1 MALTIDNLEIQIE
14 ANAQHA
20 SSGIEALATTLEK
33 LKTAVGDSSG
43 LTANLTQ
50 LSTALKNFNGVGKI
64 NLTSTV
70 NQLTK
75 VQKLVPTLGGA
86 QATQLA
92 QNLNSIATSL
102 GAFST
107 IPKVSIAPIANGIQA
122 LNSATTSLDSAKLV
136 QFSQQMRGI
145 ASGLAQ
151 LNAVEKGNI
160 GSVVNQLRKIPEVTA
175 ALDDKTIT
183 AFATAIQKLVV
194 ALAPLA
200 QQMES
205 VSRGF
210 GMLPSR
216 MRSAIKASNQVAN
229 TNGKLKNSYNSLAT
243 SLSRSAAKFWTLYY
257 SMQRVVNVFAEA
269 FNESNEYIESLNLFK
284 VSLGDTAEGALG
296 YAETVRDAMGI
307 DVAEWITNQGVF
319 TRMATGFGIVSDQAE
334 LMGQNLTQL
343 AYDMSSFFNVDVQTA
358 MEKLQSG
365 MSGQIKGLKAW
376 GYNLSVAALQETALS
391 LGIEQS
397 VRTMTEAQKAQ
408 LRYITLIQRSNGI
421 MGDMAKTIVTPANSM
436 RILNSQLTQLKRAFG
451 DVISVLLVKVIPYVQ
466 AFVELAT
473 EAANALAKIMGFEI
487 KELPTNNLEMASDVI
502 DGIGD
507 NVDDTTDSVSE
518 LKKQLMGFD
527 ELNILKSPD
536 ADDGGDGD
544 SVSYDLG
551 VDLPEYDFLAGLS
564 GDARERIDEIKES
577 IKGFFDDVEDW
588 IPVIRVL
595 TIFFSFKWIKKT
607 VSNIKNFVTNMTKF
621 QKACASVIGFMVEFT
636 VVKDAIYDLNM
647 GTSDLGET
655 LLAIVPVTA
664 VVGTAL
670 TVMLGPIGLLITAL
684 GLVAG
689 AAVGFVKAEADLRK
703 ELANATFYDDFGASI
718 EDIANAFTDT
728 MNAVTEA
735 KQPILDALDEIADK
749 RESVKGTVD
758 EIMNIGVQMDLG
770 ATSVE
775 EAVPKLTAA
784 FEQLYKDTYDILQNQ
799 ADLIWHALAGSTGQV
814 LTDLGYNLG
823 EYVPIIGSIVND
835 TTVELEKVKQETDKL
850 LEDIANGTAGE
861 NATAKLNE
869 LLAKY
874 SELAGTEMGDIKASL
889 ELDLKDLI
897 SGDINWETDDLSG
910 LFGDMSAATDGAE
923 KAIQDAYNGLI
934 KEVENLKKK
943 TDNAE
948 YKAKLGEL
956 VTALQEGKAK
966 ELADVA
972 AIEAGMLDAL
982 QKDLVANLEAIY
994 DAGYAK
1000 YGDLNGFQKAYYN
1013 FNPIT
1018 YGKSVVDTFVEE
1030 TLPTITEA
1038 MEKAFGDDAI
1048 WADVDFA
1055 ENILSQVF
1063 DEALIGT
1070 RANEMKSDWDTV
1082 IDRLL
1087 TNKFGL
1093 GEGGDGSLEEL
1104 ASEAGQDYMKGLAW
1118 GVMTGGPV
1126 AKQAAQDAGYEMNNG
1141 LKSVLG
1147 IHSPSTVA
1155 YADGVDYVQGL
1166 ANGITDS
1173 VPILKN
1179 ALDTLVSSFKT
1190 KFSLSPLISGISGL
1204 FSKFIIGA
1212 YASGGFPAM
1221 GEMFI
1226 ARERGPELVGRIGN
1240 KTAVANNSQ
1249 ITAGIAS
1256 AVYNAML
1263 AARENN
1269 GGGQSARIFV
1279 QIGERVVG
1287 EAAVSY
1293 INGQIV
1299 QTGESPIYA

>member
-14 ANAQHA
+14 ANAQSA
-20 SSGIEALATTLEK
+20 SSGIEALAATLEK

-50 LSTALKNFNGVGKI
+50 LSTALKSFNGVGKI

-75 VQKLVPTLGGA
+75 INNLIPTLGGA

-107 IPKVSIAPIANGIQA
+107 IPKVSITPIAHGITA
-122 LNSATTSLDSAKLV
+122 LNSATASFDTARLK

-145 ASGLAQ
+145 ANGLAQ
-151 LNAVEKGNI
+151 LNAIEKGNL

-175 ALDDKTIT
+175 ALDPATIE
-183 AFATAIQKLVV
+183 AFSAAIQKLVT

-200 QQMES
+200 TQMES

-210 GMLPSR
+210 SALPAR
-216 MRSAIKASNQVAN
+216 MRSATKASNQVTTAN
-229 TNGKLKNSYNSLAT
+229 GRLGRSYNSLFAII
-243 SLSRSAAKFWTLYY
+243 SRTAARLWTLYY
-257 SMQRVVNVFAEA
+257 SMRRIVDAFASA
-269 FNESNEYIESLNLFK
+269 FKESNEYIESLNLFK
-284 VSLGDTAEGALG
+284 VSLGDAADAALD

-376 GYNLSVAALQETALS
+376 GYNLSVAALQETALN

-408 LRYITLIQRSNGI
+408 LRYITLIQKSNGI

-436 RILNSQLTQLKRAFG
+436 RILSAQLTQLKRAFG

-466 AFVELAT
+466 AFVELMT
-473 EAANALAKIMGFEI
+473 EAANALAEFMGFEI
-487 KELPTNNLEMASDVI
+487 PELPTNNLDMAADVI

-507 NVDDTTDSVSE
+507 SVDDTTDSVSE

-527 ELNILKSPD
+527 ELNILKNPD
-536 ADDGGDGD
+536 ADDGKGD

-551 VDLPEYDFLAGLS
+551 VDLPEYNFLAGLS
-564 GDARERIDEIKES
+564 GDVRERVDEIKGAMKDFLDDAEDWFPV
-577 IKGFFDDVEDW
+577 IEVLMGFFA
-588 IPVIRVL
+588 
-595 TIFFSFKWIKKT
+595 FKWITKT
-607 VSNIKNFVTNMTKF
+607 VANIKKFVTNMTKF
-621 QKACASVIGFMVEFT
+621 QKACAGVIGFMVEFT
-636 VVKDAIYDLNM
+636 VVKDAIYDLAM
-647 GTSDLGET
+647 GTDDLGDA

-670 TVMLGPIGLLITAL
+670 TYMLGPIGLVITAL

-689 AAVGFVKAEADLRK
+689 AVVGFAKAEADLRK
-703 ELANATFYDDFGASI
+703 QLADKTFYDGFGASI
-718 EDIANAFTDT
+718 EDIADAFTDT

-749 RESVKGTVD
+749 RESVKWTVD

-823 EYVPIIGSIVND
+823 EYVPIIGSIVKD

-850 LEDIANGTAGE
+850 LEDIANGKAGE

-874 SELAGTEMGDIKASL
+874 SELAGTKMGDIKASL

-1000 YGDLNGFQKAYYN
+1000 YDDLNGFQKAYYN

-1030 TLPTITEA
+1030 TLPTIAEA

-1126 AKQAAQDAGYEMNNG
+1126 AKQAAQDAGYEMNDG

-1179 ALDTLVSSFKT
+1179 AIDTLVSSFKT

-1263 AARENN
+1263 AAQENN
-1269 GGGQSARIFV
+1269 GGGQSARIVV
-1279 QIGERVVG
+1279 QIDERVVG
-1287 EAAVSY
+1287 EASVSY
-1293 INGQIV
+1293 INGRIV

>member
-20 SSGIEALATTLEK
+20 SSGIEALAATLEK

-50 LSTALKNFNGVGKI
+50 LSTALKSFNGVGKI

-75 VQKLVPTLGGA
+75 LNNLIPTLGGA

-107 IPKVSIAPIANGIQA
+107 VSKVRITPIANGITA
-122 LNSATTSLDSAKLV
+122 LNSATASLDSARLE

-151 LNAVEKGNI
+151 LNAVEKGNL
-160 GSVVNQLRKIPEVTA
+160 GSVVNQLRKIPEVTK
-175 ALDDKTIT
+175 ALDPATIE
-183 AFATAIQKLVV
+183 AFSAAIQKLVT

-200 QQMES
+200 QQMET

-216 MRSAIKASNQVAN
+216 MRSAIKASNQVTSAN
-229 TNGKLKNSYNSLAT
+229 GRLGRSYSSLFAVI
-243 SLSRSAAKFWTLYY
+243 SRTAARMWTLYF
-257 SMQRVVNVFAEA
+257 SMRRIINVFAEA
-269 FNESNEYIESLNLFK
+269 FNESNDYIESLNLFR
-284 VSLGDTAEGALG
+284 VSLGDAADEALD
-296 YAETVRDAMGI
+296 YAKTVRDAMGI
-307 DVAEWITNQGVF
+307 DIAEWITNQGVF

-376 GYNLSVAALQETALS
+376 GYNLSVAALQETALN

-408 LRYITLIQRSNGI
+408 LRYITLIQKSNGI
-421 MGDMAKTIVTPANSM
+421 MGDMAKTIITPANSM
-436 RILNSQLTQLKRAFG
+436 RVLNSQLTQLKRAFG
-451 DVISVLLVKVIPYVQ
+451 DVLSVLLVKVIPYVQ
-466 AFVELAT
+466 AFVELMT
-473 EAANALAKIMGFEI
+473 EAANATAKAMGFEI
-487 KELPTNNLEMASDVI
+487 PELPTNNLEMASDVI

-507 NVDDTTDSVSE
+507 SVDDTTDSVSE

-527 ELNILKSPD
+527 ELNILKNPD
-536 ADDGGDGD
+536 ADDGKGD

-551 VDLPEYDFLAGLS
+551 VPLPEYDFLAGLS

-577 IKGFFDDVEDW
+577 IKGFFDDVDDW
-588 IPVIRVL
+588 MPVL
-595 TIFFSFKWIKKT
+595 KALMAFFAFKWIAKGVKG
-607 VSNIKNFVTNMTKF
+607 FVTNMTKL
-621 QKACASVIGFMVEFT
+621 QGAVAGIIGFMVEFT
-636 VVKDAIYDLNM
+636 VVKDAVYDLCM
-647 GTSDLGET
+647 GTDDLGDA

-670 TVMLGPIGLLITAL
+670 TVMLGPIGLVITAL
-684 GLVAG
+684 GLVVG
-689 AAVGFVKAEADLRK
+689 AVVGFAKADADLK
-703 ELANATFYDDFGASI
+703 KQIADAAFYNDLGESI
-718 EDIANAFTDT
+718 EDIADAFTDT

-735 KQPILDALDEIADK
+735 KRPILDALDEIADK
-749 RESVKGTVD
+749 RASVKGTVD
-758 EIMNIGVQMDLG
+758 EIMSIGVKMDLG

-784 FEQLYKDTYDILQNQ
+784 FEQLYKDTKDILQKQ
-799 ADLIWHALAGSTGQV
+799 ADLIYDALAGSAGKV

-823 EYVPIIGSIVND
+823 EYVPLIGSIVND

-850 LEDIANGTAGE
+850 LGEIANGTAGE
-861 NATAKLNE
+861 NATARLNE
-869 LLAKY
+869 LLARY
-874 SELAGTEMGDIKASL
+874 SELAGSKMDDIKASL
-889 ELDLKDLI
+889 NLDLQDLI
-897 SGDINWETDDLSG
+897 SGDINWETGDLSG
-910 LFGDMSAATDGAE
+910 LFGDMSAATTKAE
-923 KAIQDAYNGLI
+923 EAIKTEYNGYITEIQKLMAQ
-934 KEVENLKKK
+934 

-948 YKAKLGEL
+948 YKAKLEKLLKGFED
-956 VTALQEGKAK
+956 AKAT
-966 ELADVA
+966 ELAELA
-972 AIEAGMLDAL
+972 AIEVQVLDAL
-982 QKDLVANLEAIY
+982 QRDLIKSLEEIY
-994 DAGYAK
+994 EGGYAE
-1000 YGDLNGFQKAYYN
+1000 YDNLNAFQKAYYYGS
-1013 FNPIT
+1013 PLT
-1018 YGKSVVDTFVEE
+1018 YGASVVDTFVEE

-1038 MEKAFGDDAI
+1038 MKAAFGEDAV

-1055 ENILSQVF
+1055 KNILSNVF
-1063 DEALIGT
+1063 KDEAFVDRVVQMKLGWDATFDALIPEPEQSGKTIGESFVAGIGAGITASQGVLTEASAGAAEAVSGT
-1070 RANEMKSDWDTV
+1070 
-1082 IDRLL
+1082 
-1087 TNKFGL
+1087 
-1093 GEGGDGSLEEL
+1093 
-1104 ASEAGQDYMKGLAW
+1104 
-1118 GVMTGGPV
+1118 
-1126 AKQAAQDAGYEMNNG
+1126 
-1141 LKSVLG
+1141 LKESLG

-1173 VPILKN
+1173 VPLLEN
-1179 ALDTLVSSFKT
+1179 AIDTLVSSFKT
-1190 KFSLSPLISGISGL
+1190 KFSLSPLISGISGM
-1204 FSKFIIGA
+1204 FSKFSIGA

-1263 AARENN
+1263 AAQENN